1 MKVYESTVGYTY
13 DPPVSSALL
22 SAIRNHKYI
31 RGSLVVTKEDKRE
44 PWFCVY
50 VFDENNNLIGSS
62 SLDFFYHE
70 EFIDGDKGPIY
81 LDKDLSDLREKLYTL
96 I

>member
-31 RGSLVVTKEDKRE
+31 RGSLVVTKEE
-44 PWFCVY
+44 IHL
-50 VFDENNNLIGSS
+50 FDEDHNLIGSS

-70 EFIDGDKGPIY
+70 GFIDSTKGNIY
-81 LDKDLSDLREKLYTL
+81 LDTDLFNLREKLYSL